1 MSGNQ
6 FKTFAL
12 MAAIIALFMLIGGV
26 IGGKGGMLMALI
38 FGGAMN
44 FFAYW
49 YSADMVLRM
58 YNAQEVGPHNA
69 PDLYQM
75 VAELASRAQL
85 PMPKVYVVN
94 QDQPNAFAT
103 GRNPEN
109 AAVAF
114 TTGIMRALNYSE
126 LRGVAAHELS
136 HVNHRDILI
145 STVSATVAGAISA
158 IANMAMWFGVRD
170 EEGHRNWL
178 AGLLIGI
185 FAPLAAAVI
194 QMAISRSREYL
205 ADEGAANLTNEPLAL
220 ASALQKI
227 EGIARGTYM
236 PPAEEHPATAQM
248 MIINPL
254 SGEGRDNL
262 FSTHP
267 STANRIMRLEDMAKR
282 MGQLR

>member
-1 MSGNQ
+1 MNNQ
-6 FKTFAL
+6 VKTYAL
-12 MAAIIALFMLIGGV
+12 MAAIIALFVV
-26 IGGKGGMLMALI
+26 IGGLLGGKSGMLIALL

-49 YSADMVLRM
+49 YSADMVLKM
-58 YNAQEVGPHNA
+58 YQAQEVGPHNA

-75 VAELASRAQL
+75 MAELSSRANL
-85 PMPKVYVVN
+85 PMPKVYVIN
-94 QDQPNAFAT
+94 EDQPNAFAT
-103 GRNPEN
+103 GRNPEH

-114 TTGIMRALNYSE
+114 TTGIMRALNYAE

-136 HVNHRDILI
+136 HINHRDILI

-170 EEGHRNWL
+170 ENGNRNWV
-178 AGLLIGI
+178 ASLLIGI
-185 FAPLAAAVI
+185 LAPIAAAVI

-205 ADEGAANLTNEPLAL
+205 ADQGAAELTQDPLAL
-220 ASALQKI
+220 ATALRKI
-227 EGIARGTYM
+227 ESIARGVPMNT
-236 PPAEEHPATAQM
+236 AEEHPATAQM

-267 STANRIMRLEDMAKR
+267 STANRISRLEDIAR
-282 MGQLR
+282 RNGQLN

>member
-85 PMPKVYVVN
+85 PMPKVYVIN

-114 TTGIMRALNYSE
+114 TTGIMRSLNYSE

>member
-1 MSGNQ
+1 MGSNQ
-6 FKTFAL
+6 LKTFAL
-12 MAAIIALFMLIGGV
+12 MAAIIVLFMLIGGV
-26 IGGKGGMLMALI
+26 IGGKGGMLLALI

-49 YSADMVLRM
+49 YSADMVLKM

-85 PMPKVYVVN
+85 PMPKVYVIN

-114 TTGIMRALNYSE
+114 TTGIMRVLNYSE

-170 EEGHRNWL
+170 EDGHRNWL

>member
-1 MSGNQ
+1 MGSNQ
-6 FKTFAL
+6 LKTFAL

-26 IGGKGGMLMALI
+26 IGGKGGMLLALI

-49 YSADMVLRM
+49 YSADMVLKM

-85 PMPKVYVVN
+85 PMPKVYVIN

-114 TTGIMRALNYSE
+114 TTGIMRVLNYSE

-267 STANRIMRLEDMAKR
+267 STANRIMRLEDIAKR

>member
-85 PMPKVYVVN
+85 PMPKVYVIN

-114 TTGIMRALNYSE
+114 TTGIMRVLNYSE

-236 PPAEEHPATAQM
+236 SPAEEHPATAQM

>member
-1 MSGNQ
+1 MNNNV
-6 FKTFAL
+6 KTFAL
-12 MAAIIALFMLIGGV
+12 MAAIVALFVVIGGLIGG
-26 IGGKGGMLMALI
+26 KSGMLIALM

-49 YSADMVLRM
+49 NSADMVLRM
-58 YNAQEVGPHNA
+58 YQAQEVGPHNA

-75 VAELASRAQL
+75 VAELATRAGL
-85 PMPKVYVVN
+85 PMPRVYVIN
-94 QDQPNAFAT
+94 EDQPNAFAT
-103 GRNPEN
+103 GRNPEH

-114 TTGIMRALNYSE
+114 TTGIMRALSYAE

-145 STVSATVAGAISA
+145 STVSATVAGAIAA

-170 EEGHRNWL
+170 EEGHRNIF
-178 AGLLIGI
+178 AGILIGI

-205 ADEGAANLTNEPLAL
+205 ADQGAAQLTNEPLAL
-220 ASALQKI
+220 ASALRKI
-227 EGIARGTYM
+227 ESIARGV
-236 PPAEEHPATAQM
+236 PLPAAEEHPATAQM

-267 STANRIMRLEDMAKR
+267 STANRIARLEEMAR
-282 MGQLR
+282 QGGQLY

>member
-85 PMPKVYVVN
+85 PMPKVYVIN

-170 EEGHRNWL
+170 EDGHRNWL

>member
-1 MSGNQ
+1 MNNQ
-6 FKTFAL
+6 LKTFAL
-12 MAAIIALFMLIGGV
+12 MAAIIALFVV
-26 IGGKGGMLMALI
+26 IGGLLGGKSGMLLALL

-49 YSADMVLRM
+49 YSADMVLKM

-75 VAELASRAQL
+75 VAELAQRAAL
-85 PMPKVYVVN
+85 PMPKVYVIDEN
-94 QDQPNAFAT
+94 QPNAFAT

-114 TTGIMRALNYSE
+114 TTGIMRALNYAE

-136 HVNHRDILI
+136 HINHRDILI

-220 ASALQKI
+220 ANALHKI
-227 EGIARGTYM
+227 ESIARGVYM
-236 PPAEEHPATAQM
+236 PTAEEHPATAQM

-282 MGQLR
+282 MGQLN

>member
-1 MSGNQ
+1 MGSNQ
-6 FKTFAL
+6 LKTFAL

-26 IGGKGGMLMALI
+26 IGGKGGMLLALI

-49 YSADMVLRM
+49 YSADMVLKM

-85 PMPKVYVVN
+85 PMPKVYVIN

-114 TTGIMRALNYSE
+114 TTGIMRVLNYSE

-170 EEGHRNWL
+170 EDGHRNWL

-267 STANRIMRLEDMAKR
+267 STANRIMRLEGMAKR

>member
-85 PMPKVYVVN
+85 PMPKVYVIN

-227 EGIARGTYM
+227 EGIVRGTYM

>member
-1 MSGNQ
+1 MNNNV
-6 FKTFAL
+6 KTFML
-12 MAAIIALFMLIGGV
+12 LAAIVALFGVIGGL
-26 IGGKGGMLMALI
+26 IGGKGGMLIALL

-49 YSADMVLRM
+49 YSADMVLKM
-58 YNAQEVGPHNA
+58 YQAQEVGPQNA
-69 PDLYQM
+69 PDLYYM
-75 VAELASRAQL
+75 VQELANKANL
-85 PMPKVYVVN
+85 PMPKVYVIN
-94 QDQPNAFAT
+94 EEQPNAFAT

-114 TTGIMRALNYSE
+114 TTGIMRVLSYAE

-145 STVSATVAGAISA
+145 STISATVAGAISSMA
-158 IANMAMWFGVRD
+158 TMAMWFGVRD
-170 EEGHRNWL
+170 ENGNRNWV
-178 AGLLIGI
+178 ASLLIGI
-185 FAPLAAAVI
+185 FAPIAAAVI

-205 ADEGAANLTNEPLAL
+205 ADKGAAELTNEPLAL
-220 ASALQKI
+220 ASALHKI
-227 EGIARGTYM
+227 ESIARGVPLNT
-236 PPAEEHPATAQM
+236 AEQHPATAQM

-267 STANRIMRLEDMAKR
+267 STANRIIQLENMAR
-282 MGQLR
+282 NIGQL

>member
-1 MSGNQ
+1 MGSNQ
-6 FKTFAL
+6 LKTFAL

-26 IGGKGGMLMALI
+26 IGGKGGMLLALI

-49 YSADMVLRM
+49 YSADMVLKM

-85 PMPKVYVVN
+85 PMPKVYVIN

-114 TTGIMRALNYSE
+114 TTGIMRVLNYSE

>member
-1 MSGNQ
+1 MNNNV
-6 FKTFAL
+6 KTFAL
-12 MAAIIALFMLIGGV
+12 MAAIVALFVVIGGLIGG
-26 IGGKGGMLMALI
+26 KSGMLIALL

-49 YSADMVLRM
+49 NSADMVLRM
-58 YNAQEVGPHNA
+58 YQAQEVGPHNA

-75 VAELASRAQL
+75 VAELATRAGL
-85 PMPKVYVVN
+85 PMPRVYVIN
-94 QDQPNAFAT
+94 EDQPNAFAT
-103 GRNPEN
+103 GRNPEH

-114 TTGIMRALNYSE
+114 TTGIMRALSYAE

-145 STVSATVAGAISA
+145 STVSATVAGAIAA

-170 EEGHRNWL
+170 EEGHRNIF
-178 AGLLIGI
+178 AGILIGI

-205 ADEGAANLTNEPLAL
+205 ADQGAAQLTNEPLAL
-220 ASALQKI
+220 ASALRKI
-227 EGIARGTYM
+227 ESIARGV
-236 PPAEEHPATAQM
+236 PLPAAEEHPATAQM

-254 SGEGRDNL
+254 SGEGRDSL

-267 STANRIMRLEDMAKR
+267 STANRIARLEEMAR
-282 MGQLR
+282 QGGQLY

>member
-75 VAELASRAQL
+75 VAELAGRAQL
-85 PMPKVYVVN
+85 PMPKVYVIN

-114 TTGIMRALNYSE
+114 TTGIMRVLNYSE

-158 IANMAMWFGVRD
+158 IANMAMWFGIRD